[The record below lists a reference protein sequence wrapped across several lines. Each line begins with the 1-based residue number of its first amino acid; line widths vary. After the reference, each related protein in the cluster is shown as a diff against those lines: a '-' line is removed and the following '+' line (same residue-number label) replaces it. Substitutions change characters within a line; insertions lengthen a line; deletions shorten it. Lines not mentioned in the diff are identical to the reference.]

1 MYLALRIL
9 FLATIV
15 PTSAMLI
22 ANAKGVQ
29 VWVFPIRTLP
39 NKYLIIGR
47 TSNLL
52 IRCIKYPLDGK
63 GIDINMR
70 KAIFV
75 EGWGMLG
82 SSAF

>member
-1 MYLALRIL
+1 
-9 FLATIV
+9 
-15 PTSAMLI
+15 MLI